1 MSRNK
6 VLKIGL
12 LLVMAVIVTRLFCIQ
27 ILEHEVWAEK
37 AAAQQTRQNV
47 LLAKRGEIYM
57 MDGDEPVAVVMNA
70 TVYTV
75 IVDPML
81 AERQEVEKKMNEV
94 LGDERTAEWD
104 DVFADKTLRYYVVAK
119 NVGRKK
125 AEAIAEADLTGVWL
139 QANTERVYPE
149 GTLGSTLLG
158 FVNAEAKCQ
167 YCVEGSLNEE
177 LSGKD
182 GLLRTVKDINN
193 VALSIGKDQVKIPAE
208 DGKNVVLTV
217 DKTLQHNIER
227 ILEEDTGKIGFKNM
241 SAVVMDP
248 NSGKVLAMANVP
260 GYDPANYGN
269 VGSAADYVNHVLED
283 PYEPASVCKTFTFAT
298 GLEFGVMTPEKTFTN
313 TGEITVDNWPI
324 RNVEQGAHLLGA
336 QTMQTA
342 LNYSLNTGSTQV
354 LRWLGGSETDITQ
367 TGRER
372 LYEYYH
378 DRFGLGELTGIELYE
393 AEGVVYGP
401 NADIFG
407 IDSTYANMTFGQNMQ
422 VTMMQV
428 AAAFSSV
435 VNGGKYY
442 TPWIVAGEMKN
453 GEFIESEEK
462 REPVRQTISQ
472 ETSATMREML
482 YNTRRTWRTN
492 GTDKPGYY
500 VGGKTGTAQVIKN
513 GEYSMDETVATYIGA
528 GGTEGEL
535 PSYVIMVRV
544 WEDGKTAR
552 GEGHA
557 LPVFNDLKAYV
568 QDYLR
573 VKAKE

>member
-1 MSRNK
+1 MQDVHVRDG
-6 VLKIGL
+6 IG
-12 LLVMAVIVTRLFCIQ
+12 V
-27 ILEHEVWAEK
+27 
-37 AAAQQTRQNV
+37 
-47 LLAKRGEIYM
+47 RG
-57 MDGDEPVAVVMNA
+57 
-70 TVYTV
+70 
-75 IVDPML
+75 
-81 AERQEVEKKMNEV
+81 
-94 LGDERTAEWD
+94 D
-104 DVFADKTLRYYVVAK
+104 DAR
-119 NVGRKK
+119 
-125 AEAIAEADLTGVWL
+125 
-139 QANTERVYPE
+139 
-149 GTLGSTLLG
+149 
-158 FVNAEAKCQ
+158 
-167 YCVEGSLNEE
+167 
-177 LSGKD
+177 
-182 GLLRTVKDINN
+182 
-193 VALSIGKDQVKIPAE
+193 E
-208 DGKNVVLTV
+208 D
-217 DKTLQHNIER
+217 
-227 ILEEDTGKIGFKNM
+227 
-241 SAVVMDP
+241 
-248 NSGKVLAMANVP
+248 
-260 GYDPANYGN
+260 
-269 VGSAADYVNHVLED
+269 
-283 PYEPASVCKTFTFAT
+283 
-298 GLEFGVMTPEKTFTN
+298 FTN

-528 GGTEGEL
+528 GGTEG
-535 PSYVIMVRV
+535 SCRAM
-544 WEDGKTAR
+544 
-552 GEGHA
+552 
-557 LPVFNDLKAYV
+557 
-568 QDYLR
+568 
-573 VKAKE
+573 